1 MNLSNRFRSRP
12 GSVFLCNIIAALTA
26 VHLPAAT
33 IVWDGGG
40 GNDNWTT
47 PENWAG
53 NSAPTA
59 NDSLV
64 FDGTT
69 RLTPSNNFPVGTSF
83 NGLAF
88 PATAAAFILA
98 GNSITLNGAITSDSP
113 ARQMVNVPIILA
125 AAQNVTVGAGGAL
138 AIGGVISGTG
148 NLTKSGDGVLE
159 VNGINTYVGD
169 TILDGGT
176 VTFGANN
183 TVGALIFGA
192 ADTNPFSTISSSL
205 NLGNTDLTASGL
217 NVRVNSGVPNT
228 ITIGSGKTLTINGPV
243 AVGPNIA
250 GVPISN
256 VSTAV
261 NVLGTD
267 GSLVV
272 ATPEN
277 FSVGLP
283 RLNADPNPD
292 PFTTVDMSGLS
303 NFTYNAGISAGE
315 LRVGGGNSRGI
326 LILANTSNTITA
338 AIVHVSNSAVAAA
351 SGNNNGGTS
360 RLGLGLGSNIIRT
373 NVLNVG
379 GGKSPGIFDFQG
391 ETGTLT
397 LTGQE
402 GGTSTV
408 NITIGSASSATGSNT
423 VTQFLLAGHTTNI
436 QAGTMII
443 GRLAGA
449 TGGTGAG
456 NLTFD
461 TGTFNVASLQLAV
474 NTSGTAPNGAAG
486 TFTLG
491 TDSTSTGVLNVTGEF
506 FLANRTNTASVTN
519 PAVGAFIMNGGT
531 ANIDTDIIDAS
542 TAGDASTRNTTLT
555 LAGGTLNMMGHAIG
569 SATAPITTVNLPAL
583 GQSATLANLGGA
595 GINGT
600 GLALNGGT
608 LNIEGTNSFIG
619 ATTITD
625 GTLLING
632 TLSGTTAL
640 NVTAG
645 TLRLGAADRVVD
657 TATISLAN
665 GTFNSAG
672 FNETLGALSIT
683 ASAALELGTGA
694 SILHF
699 ADSSATP
706 WSGTLSIRNWSGAPS
721 GGGVDQIFFGNSASA
736 LTPGQLSVI
745 TFLDPFGPGS
755 GNAGA
760 RILTTGELVAIPEPT
775 TLAAVLGGIGLFFRR
790 RCAAFRAHDGRAG

>member
-1 MNLSNRFRSRP
+1 MNLPNILQSSRAVV
-12 GSVFLCNIIAALTA
+12 SFVCSAIALAAA
-26 VHLPAAT
+26 VDLRAAT

-40 GNDNWTT
+40 ASDNWTT
-47 PENWAG
+47 PENWAA
-53 NSAPTA
+53 NNAPMP

-64 FDGTT
+64 FDGAT
-69 RLTPSNNFPVGTSF
+69 RLTPTNNFPVDTSF
-83 NGLAF
+83 SGLAF
-88 PATAAAFILA
+88 PATAAAFILG
-98 GNSITLNGAITSDSP
+98 GNSITLNGSITNDSP
-113 ARQMVNVPIILA
+113 ARQTVNLPMTLA
-125 AAQNVTVGAGGAL
+125 SAQNITVGAGSAL

-159 VNGINTYVGD
+159 LNGVNSYVGE
-169 TILDGGT
+169 TVLEGGT

-183 TVGALIFGA
+183 TVGNLIFGA
-192 ADTNPFSTISSSL
+192 ADTEPFSTISSSL
-205 NLGNTDLTASGL
+205 NLGNAHLTASSL
-217 NVRVNSGVPNT
+217 NIRVNSGVPNT

-243 AVGPNIA
+243 AVGPNTA
-250 GVPISN
+250 GLPISN

-261 NVLGTD
+261 NVLGTG

-272 ATPEN
+272 TTTDN

-292 PFTTVDMSGLS
+292 PFTTVDISGLS
-303 NFTYNAGISAGE
+303 NFTYDAGVSAGE

-326 LILANTSNTITA
+326 LLLANTSNTITA
-338 AIVHVSNSAVAAA
+338 AVVHVSNSAVAAA

-397 LTGQE
+397 LTGQD

-436 QAGTMII
+436 QAGTVII

-449 TGGTGAG
+449 TGGTGGG

-461 TGTFNVASLQLAV
+461 TGTFHVASLQLAV

-491 TDSTSTGVLNVTGEF
+491 TDNTSTGVLNVTGEF

-519 PAVGAFIMNGGT
+519 PAVGTFIMNGGT

-542 TAGDASTRNTTLT
+542 TAGDASTRNTTFT

-600 GLALNGGT
+600 GLVLNGGT
-608 LNIEGTNSFIG
+608 LNLEGTNSFTG
-619 ATTITD
+619 STTVAD
-625 GTLLING
+625 GTLLITG
-632 TLSGTTAL
+632 TLTGTTAL

-672 FNETLGALSIT
+672 FNEALGLVSIT
-683 ASAALELGTGA
+683 ASAAIDLGTGA

-699 ADSSATP
+699 ADSTAVP
-706 WSGTLSIRNWSGAPS
+706 WSGTLSIRNWSGAPG
-721 GGGVDQIFFGNSASA
+721 GGGVDQIFFGNSDSA

-745 TFLDPFGPGS
+745 SFVDPFGPGS
-755 GNAGA
+755 GNVGA
-760 RILTTGELVAIPEPT
+760 RILTTGELVAIPEPCSAALAILGSAIFGRRKAR
-775 TLAAVLGGIGLFFRR
+775 TLRR
-790 RCAAFRAHDGRAG
+790 A